1 MQSAPTTQD
10 VETGAAPTQKTSTS
24 TPQMLALVVISTVA
38 CVFQGL
44 ALFGWYTVE
53 VDAGPVQVRFLSLDP
68 PITTIVF
75 FGALFAF
82 PTAIATPLCMLTHWK
97 PDMVLLWSK
106 QFTDTL
112 RGQVAAPFKMKYLY
126 FIMAAINGLNL
137 ISFFKYEVFLWPLA
151 LNILNVALYS
161 VGLVFVFLHF
171 KNPNVPTDLQTV
183 AASVMGAAG
192 PMGPVHAKRIDQLES
207 DLKALRDEVQV
218 LRQQMAAQTSC

>member
-10 VETGAAPTQKTSTS
+10 VEAGAAPARNVSTS

-53 VDAGPVQVRFLSLDP
+53 VDAGPVQVRFISLDP
-68 PITTIVF
+68 PITQIVF

-97 PDMVLLWSK
+97 PDMVLLGSK

-112 RGQVAAPFKMKYLY
+112 RGQFAAPFRMKYLY
-126 FIMAAINGLNL
+126 FIMAAINGLSL
-137 ISFFKYEVFLWPLA
+137 ISYFKYEVFLWPLA
-151 LNILNVALYS
+151 LNISNVALYS
-161 VGLVFVFLHF
+161 IGLVFVFLHF
-171 KNPNVPTDLQTV
+171 NNPNVPAEFQTV
-183 AASVMGAAG
+183 AASVMGGAG
-192 PMGPVHAKRIDQLES
+192 SMGHMDAKRIDQLEN

-218 LRQQMAAQTSC
+218 LRQQMVKQTSC